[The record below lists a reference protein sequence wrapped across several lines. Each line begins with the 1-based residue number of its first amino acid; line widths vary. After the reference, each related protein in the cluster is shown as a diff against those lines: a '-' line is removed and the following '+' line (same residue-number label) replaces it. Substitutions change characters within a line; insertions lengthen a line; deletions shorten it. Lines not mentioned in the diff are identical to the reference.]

1 MHSTLTNPWNF
12 MISARFDGDVHLIL
26 VVGQHYNPNSPS
38 NWNLFYSTYEEGVAV
53 IMVFMMAPAHTLV
66 SHANPYLCV
75 AIIAQSRRKDTL

>member
-38 NWNLFYSTYEEGVAV
+38 SWNLFYSAYEEGVAV
-53 IMVFMMAPAHTLV
+53 IMVFMIAPAHMLV
-66 SHANPYLCV
+66 LRANLYPHV
-75 AIIAQSRRKDTL
+75 AIIAQSRRRDRL